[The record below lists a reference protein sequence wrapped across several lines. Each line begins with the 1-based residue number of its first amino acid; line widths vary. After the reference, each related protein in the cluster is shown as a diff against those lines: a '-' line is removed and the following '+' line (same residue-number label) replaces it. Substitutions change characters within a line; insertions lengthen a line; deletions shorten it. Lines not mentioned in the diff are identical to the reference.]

1 MSTGVVNFSR
11 GVVQTQNGMVLLLC
25 LIFLTSL
32 TLIGLSAS
40 SDTILQNKLAG
51 NLQETERAKQSAL
64 LALSWAEQ
72 WLLALDGAPP
82 GICTA
87 PCDGLYLHAAGD
99 LSPYPES
106 ESYSW
111 WMDQGH
117 EAGINPLTG
126 DRIASI
132 SSESIHTPVWVIEV
146 MQVIPPTVDINPDLQ
161 VWYRILARGS
171 GRTESA
177 VSIIESI
184 VVRSWPA
191 VADTGLPETETPPS
205 CSRLEL
211 PVKCGRYAWRE
222 LR

>member
-1 MSTGVVNFSR
+1 MSVRVINFSR
-11 GVVQTQNGMVLLLC
+11 GVFETQTGMALLLC
-25 LIFLTSL
+25 LIFLMAL

-51 NLQETERAKQSAL
+51 NLQESERAKQSAL
-64 LALSWAEQ
+64 LTLSWAEQ
-72 WLLALDGAPP
+72 WLLALDGDPP
-82 GICTA
+82 EICTA

-99 LSPYPES
+99 LSPHPES
-106 ESYSW
+106 ENFSW

-126 DRIASI
+126 DRIATI
-132 SSESIHTPVWVIEV
+132 SSDSIHTPVWIIEV
-146 MQVIPPTVDINPDLQ
+146 VRTIPPTADANPDLQ

-171 GRTESA
+171 GRTDSA
-177 VSIIESI
+177 VSVIESS

-191 VADTGLPETETPPS
+191 VTDTGPPETETPPS
-205 CSRLEL
+205 CFRLEL

>member
-1 MSTGVVNFSR
+1 MSARVINISHGVFEAQTG
-11 GVVQTQNGMVLLLC
+11 MALLLC
-25 LIFLTSL
+25 LIFLMAL

-51 NLQETERAKQSAL
+51 NLQESERAKQSAL

-72 WLLALDGAPP
+72 WLLALDGDPP
-82 GICTA
+82 EICTA

-99 LSPYPES
+99 LSPHPES
-106 ESYSW
+106 ESFSW

-126 DRIASI
+126 DRIATI
-132 SSESIHTPVWVIEV
+132 SSDSIYTPVWIIEV
-146 MQVIPPTVDINPDLQ
+146 VQTIPPTEGTNPDLQ
-161 VWYRILARGS
+161 VWYRVLARGS
-171 GRTESA
+171 GRTDSA
-177 VSIIESI
+177 VSVIESS

-191 VADTGLPETETPPS
+191 VTDTEPPETETPPS
-205 CSRLEL
+205 CFRLEL
-211 PVKCGRYAWRE
+211 PIKCGRYAWRE

>member
-1 MSTGVVNFSR
+1 VSARDVNFSR
-11 GVVQTQNGMVLLLC
+11 GVFETHTGMALLLC
-25 LIFLTSL
+25 LIFLMAL

-51 NLQETERAKQSAL
+51 NLQETERAKQSSL
-64 LALSWAEQ
+64 LALSWAEH
-72 WLLALDGAPP
+72 WLLALDGDPP
-82 GICTA
+82 EICAA

-99 LSPYPES
+99 LSPHPES
-106 ESYSW
+106 ESFSW

-126 DRIASI
+126 DRIATI
-132 SSESIHTPVWVIEV
+132 SSDSIHTPVWVIEV
-146 MQVIPPTVDINPDLQ
+146 IQTIPPTIDANPDLQ

-171 GRTESA
+171 GRMDSA
-177 VSIIESI
+177 VSVVESI

-191 VADTGLPETETPPS
+191 VTDTEPPETETPPS
-205 CSRLEL
+205 CFRLEL